1 MEKRKYKK
9 LDKTAKWGGKVYE
22 YRGFE
27 IRNITSP
34 NASYGEWYTRG
45 EAFGETVVE
54 RGNTRERV
62 AECLDRE
69 IYRLEQKMLNEI
81 ADY

>member
-34 NASYGEWYTRG
+34 NNPYGEWYTRG
-45 EAFGETVVE
+45 EAFGETVVG

-62 AECLDRE
+62 AEYLDHE

-81 ADY
+81 SDF